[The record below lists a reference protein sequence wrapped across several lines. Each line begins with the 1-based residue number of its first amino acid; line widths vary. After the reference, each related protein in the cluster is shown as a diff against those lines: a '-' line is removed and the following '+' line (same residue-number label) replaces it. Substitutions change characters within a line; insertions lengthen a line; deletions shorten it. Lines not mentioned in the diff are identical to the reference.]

1 MINIILKNGKEYY
14 FQTYFKNDVMRKS
27 IFSILL
33 VVLPLIAAAQLTEI
47 DEIAPFSEELA
58 AVRKGNQW
66 GFIDKEGTLVID
78 FRDDL
83 VWNAAA
89 DTSANGIKAIR
100 QPSFHD
106 GRCLVKKII
115 EEIPVYGFMDTTG
128 KIVIEHK
135 FLNVSPFN
143 EGYITGIIYEKVFV
157 GKNEVKLDVYKH
169 KFHEVVM
176 DASGEIQEYLVKPE
190 NIQMRKSRYQLPWLR
205 TRLISKNLIVIRG
218 NDNQLEIRKLDL

>member
-1 MINIILKNGKEYY
+1 MYS
-14 FQTYFKNDVMRKS
+14 F
-27 IFSILL
+27 LL
-33 VVLPLIAAAQLTEI
+33 VFLPLIAAAQLTEI
-47 DEIAPFSEELA
+47 DEIGPFSEELA

-83 VWNAAA
+83 VWNTAA
-89 DTSANGIKAIR
+89 DTSAHGINSIR

-135 FLNVSPFN
+135 FLNVSHFN
-143 EGYITGIIYEKVFV
+143 DGYTIGIIYEKVFV
-157 GKNEVKLDVYKH
+157 GKNEIKLDVYKH

-190 NIQMRKSRYQLPWLR
+190 NIQMRKSRYQLPRLH

-218 NDNQLEIRKLDL
+218 NDNQLEIRKLNL